1 MGTLNEKKINEKK
14 NYIRVAKNVI
24 DLEIKALK
32 KLKNSINNSFN
43 EAVEAIANCQAKVI
57 LCGVGKS
64 GLIAAKISSTL
75 SSVGTP
81 SFSLSAND
89 CSHGDLG
96 SISKK
101 DILILISYSGSTEEL
116 KNIIKYA
123 NRNRITLIGIMSKK
137 DSILYKASNIKL
149 LIPEVTEAGLGIVP
163 TSSTIN
169 QLSIGDALAVST
181 LNKKKINKK
190 DFKKFHPSGNLG
202 AKLRTVEEL
211 MFVGN
216 NIPFVSETSKMKE
229 ALSIV
234 SRKKLGTLIVQNVK
248 KATVGIIT
256 DGQIRRFSLT
266 NNNLQNLI
274 VKKVMTPNPIS
285 IDKDALVEKAL
296 SIMNSKKVTSLC
308 VHNKKNKK
316 KTIGILHIHSILQT
330 NIH

>member
-1 MGTLNEKKINEKK
+1 MKKK
-14 NYIRVAKNVI
+14 NYKKIAKDVI
-24 DLEIKALK
+24 DLEIRALK

-43 EAVEAIANCQAKVI
+43 DAVNAIVKCQSKVI

-64 GLIAAKISSTL
+64 GLIAAKISATL

-137 DSILYKASNIKL
+137 KSILYKASDIKL

-169 QLSIGDALAVST
+169 QLSIGDALAISA
-181 LNKKKINKK
+181 LNKKKISKK

-202 AKLRTVEEL
+202 TKLRTVEDL
-211 MFVGN
+211 MITGN
-216 NIPFVSETSKMKE
+216 KIPFVNESLKMKK
-229 ALSIV
+229 ALQIIT
-234 SRKKLGTLIVQNVK
+234 RKKLGTLIVQNNK
-248 KATVGIIT
+248 KITTGIIT
-256 DGQIRRFSLT
+256 DGQIRRFNET
-266 NNNLQNLI
+266 DNNLQDLT
-274 VKKVMTPNPIS
+274 VKRVMTSSPIS
-285 IDKDALVEKAL
+285 IDQDMLAEKAL
-296 SIMNSKKVTSLC
+296 SVMNTKKITSLC
-308 VHNKKNKK
+308 VHNKKNNKR
-316 KTIGILHIHSILQT
+316 TIGILHIHSILQS
-330 NIH
+330 NIL

>member
-1 MGTLNEKKINEKK
+1 MKKKDYKKI
-14 NYIRVAKNVI
+14 AKNVI

-43 EAVEAIANCQAKVI
+43 KAVEAISKCQSKVI

-64 GLIAAKISSTL
+64 GLIAAKISATL
-75 SSVGTP
+75 SSVGSP

-116 KNIIKYA
+116 KNIIKYT
-123 NRNRITLIGIMSKK
+123 NRNKITLIGIMSKK
-137 DSILYKASNIKL
+137 DSILYKAADIKL

-163 TSSTIN
+163 TASTIN
-169 QLSIGDALAVST
+169 QLSIGDALAISI
-181 LNKKKINKK
+181 LNKKKISKK

-211 MFVGN
+211 MVTGN
-216 NIPFVSETSKMKE
+216 NIPFVNGDLKMKK
-229 ALSIV
+229 ALQILS
-234 SRKKLGTLIVQNVK
+234 SKKLGTLIVQNDK
-248 KATVGIIT
+248 KITIGIVT
-256 DGQIRRFSLT
+256 DGQIRRFSET
-266 NNNLQNLI
+266 DNNLQDQT
-274 VKKVMTPNPIS
+274 VKTVMTTNPIS
-285 IDKDALVEKAL
+285 INQDTLAEKAL
-296 SIMNSKKVTSLC
+296 SIMNTKKITSLC
-308 VHNKKNKK
+308 VHSKKNTK
-316 KTIGILHIHSILQT
+316 KTIGVLHIHSILQS

>member
-1 MGTLNEKKINEKK
+1 MIKKDYKKI
-14 NYIRVAKNVI
+14 AKFVI

-43 EAVEAIANCQAKVI
+43 EAVDVISKCQSKVV

-64 GLIAAKISSTL
+64 GLIGAKISATL

-123 NRNRITLIGIMSKK
+123 NRNKIVLIGIMSKK
-137 DSILYKASNIKL
+137 NSILYKASDIKL

-169 QLSIGDALAVST
+169 QLSIGDALAVSV
-181 LNKKKINKK
+181 LNKKNISKK

-202 AKLRTVEEL
+202 IKLRTVEEL
-211 MFVGN
+211 MMTGNKIPAVGEN
-216 NIPFVSETSKMKE
+216 LKMKK
-229 ALSIV
+229 ALQVIS
-234 SRKKLGTLIVQNVK
+234 SKKLGTLIVQNK
-248 KATVGIIT
+248 KKLTTGIIT
-256 DGQIRRFSLT
+256 DGQIRRFNET
-266 NNNLQNLI
+266 NNNLQDFT
-274 VKKVMTPNPIS
+274 VKKIMTLNPIS
-285 IDKDALVEKAL
+285 VDKDTLAEKAL
-296 SIMNSKKVTSLC
+296 SIMNTKKITFLC
-308 VHNKKNKK
+308 VHNKRNKK
-316 KTIGILHIHSILQT
+316 KNNWNFTYSQHIAVKYSL
-330 NIH
+330 NE

>member
-1 MGTLNEKKINEKK
+1 MKKK
-14 NYIRVAKNVI
+14 NYKKIAKSVI
-24 DLEIKALK
+24 DLEIKALI

-43 EAVEAIANCQAKVI
+43 EAVEAIARCQSKVI

-64 GLIAAKISSTL
+64 GLIAAKIAATL

-123 NRNRITLIGIMSKK
+123 NRNKITLIGIMSKK
-137 DSILYKASNIKL
+137 NSILYKASDIKL

-181 LNKKKINKK
+181 LNKKNISKK

-202 AKLRTVEEL
+202 AKLRNVEEL
-211 MFVGN
+211 MITGSK
-216 NIPFVSETSKMKE
+216 IPFVNEELKMKK
-229 ALSIV
+229 ALQII
-234 SRKKLGTLIVQNVK
+234 SRKKLGTLIVQNTK
-248 KATVGIIT
+248 KITTGIIT
-256 DGQIRRFSLT
+256 DGQIRRFNET
-266 NNNLQNLI
+266 NNNFQDLT
-274 VKKVMTPNPIS
+274 VKKVMTSNPIS
-285 IDKDALVEKAL
+285 IDQDMLAEKAL
-296 SIMNSKKVTSLC
+296 SIMTTKKITSLC
-308 VHNKKNKK
+308 VHSKKNKK
-316 KTIGILHIHSILQT
+316 KTIGILHIHSILQS
-330 NIH
+330 NIY